1 MKNKKHIK
9 TDSYCDS
16 RQQIRQQSY
25 INIFPIIILVVYPL
39 LLFQFGCRSATNYRV
54 NADKAALK
62 IIREKQKQAL
72 GVSRTFDIER
82 PSNIL
87 RRRLMMEQNLPYAG
101 EASLGADQLKPIRH
115 WPEKGYPQKK
125 ISSDP
130 NYSGPNFLLEEGKPL
145 RLPLMEALQVGA
157 RNSFDYQTRKEDVFR
172 TALDLNLEHDEFR
185 HAFNGQVDSLFS
197 SDLTGEK
204 AVDGVETSGTFS
216 LGKKLKSGAELT
228 TSLAIDLANL
238 LTMGG
243 ASSIGIVGDAS
254 VSIPLLRGAGKH
266 IIAEPLKQAERNV
279 VYSIYEFER
288 FKRTFAVIYEF
299 ERFKKTFAVNIAKEY
314 LAVLR
319 QLDQVKNSE
328 ENYRRLI
335 ASARRVSRLSE
346 AGRLP
351 EIQVDQTLQDELRA
365 RNRWISASQSYKR
378 SLDSFKN
385 LLGLPPDAHIE
396 LDRAELEQLAA
407 SLHET
412 PASMAQDKD
421 NYENALKKERISFID
436 EPVSLMQPDEKNA
449 GPLEMNESLAIKLG
463 LDNRLDLRIA
473 QGKVYDAQRAVTVMA
488 DALGAELSF
497 LGTAEFGEGRSI
509 SSADLEDAKLRTNK
523 GTYSAL
529 LSLDLPF
536 ERTAEQ
542 NAYRKSF
549 ISLERAV
556 RYVQI
561 LEDDI
566 KLDIRN
572 TLGDLLESRESLQIQ
587 SMSVAVAQKRVNSI
601 NLFLEAGRAQIRD
614 LLEAQEALLSAQN
627 GLTAAIINYRMAEL
641 ELQRDMGVLQIDEK
655 GLWLEYTPKE
665 IEINSN
671 NK

>member
-1 MKNKKHIK
+1 MGNKKHIK
-9 TDSYCDS
+9 TDSYCYR
-16 RQQIRQQSY
+16 RQQIRQQSR
-25 INIFPIIILVVYPL
+25 INIFFIIILVVYPL

-62 IIREKQKQAL
+62 IIKQKQKQAL
-72 GVSRTFDIER
+72 GVSRTFNIER

-87 RRRLMMEQNLPYAG
+87 RRRLMMEQNLPYAS
-101 EASLGADQLKPIRH
+101 EASLGADQLKPILY
-115 WPEKGYPQKK
+115 WPEKDYPQKK
-125 ISSDP
+125 FSFDP
-130 NYSGPNFLLEEGKPL
+130 NYCGPNFLLEEGKPL

-157 RNSFDYQTRKEDVFR
+157 RNSFDYQTQKEDVFR

-254 VSIPLLRGAGKH
+254 LSIPLLRGAGKH

-279 VYSIYEFER
+279 VYS
-288 FKRTFAVIYEF
+288 IYEF

-407 SLHET
+407 SLNEA
-412 PASMAQDKD
+412 PAPGAQDK
-421 NYENALKKERISFID
+421 NKNENDLKKEKFSSID
-436 EPVSLMQPDEKNA
+436 ELISLMQPDKKNA

-463 LDNRLDLRIA
+463 LDNRLDLRIT
-473 QGKVYDAQRAVTVMA
+473 QGKVYDAQRAVIAKA
-488 DALGAELSF
+488 DALGAELTF

-509 SSADLEDAKLRTNK
+509 SSADLEDAKLRTDK

-556 RYVQI
+556 RDVQI

-655 GLWLEYTPKE
+655 GLWQEYTPKE
-665 IEINSN
+665 SDINTN